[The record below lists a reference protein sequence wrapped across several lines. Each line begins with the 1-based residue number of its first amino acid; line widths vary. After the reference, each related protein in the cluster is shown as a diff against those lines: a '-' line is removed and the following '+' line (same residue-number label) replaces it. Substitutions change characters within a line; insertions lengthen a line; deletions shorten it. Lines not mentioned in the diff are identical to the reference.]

1 MFSGA
6 FSDAFARGAAAGR
19 GFAAAFSSA
28 FAGSGAVVEYI
39 GPMRA
44 QAALV
49 AGAAWSVSGSRLTIG
64 GAVLIGQAGK
74 VFAFASPE
82 TAARWVDNA
91 ANIGAREVALIASI
105 APEAAALWKAK
116 KRVKLAVI
124 AGRLVEAAG
133 RTHDAAK
140 QAALLAESSY
150 ALSKWG

>member
-6 FSDAFARGAAAGR
+6 FSGAFAKFRAP
-19 GFAAAFSSA
+19 
-28 FAGSGAVVEYI
+28 VVCVA
-39 GPMRA
+39 PMRA

-49 AGAAWSVSGSRLTIG
+49 AGAAWSVEGSRLFIG
-64 GAVLIGQAGK
+64 GALLIGPAGK
-74 VFAFASPE
+74 VFAFRSAE

-91 ANIGAREVALIASI
+91 SNIGAREVELIAAI

-133 RTHDAAK
+133 RTHDTAK
-140 QAALLAESSY
+140 RAALLADSDY